1 MKASLV
7 PAGLRCGQAAAEAVK
22 ELASWSTA
30 YFCFKYP
37 VYAAL
42 GKFIAAR

>member
-1 MKASLV
+1 MKVSLG
-7 PAGLRCGQAAAEAVK
+7 PTGLRCGRAAAEAVM
-22 ELASWSTA
+22 ELAFQSTA

>member
-7 PAGLRCGQAAAEAVK
+7 PAGLRCGWAAAEAVK
-22 ELASWSTA
+22 ELASRSAA